1 MARKNYILMK
11 WFVVEKHA
19 LLIFYSASP
28 LKQQS
33 MGRQVAPLRH
43 IILIP
48 VLSYSLMLF
57 A

>member
-1 MARKNYILMK
+1 MK